1 MRIVIASN
9 APHGTSA
16 YAGQTR
22 SWAPRLKALGHD
34 VAILATFGV
43 YEAVIE
49 HHGIRVYP
57 TGLFAHSADMIS
69 AVCRDFKADLLL
81 SLLDPHAWGSVA
93 HSSEWS
99 EAAPWVP
106 WAPFDHDPPR
116 PDTVGALDWAWK
128 TLPLTAWGEGALK
141 KAGVRDVLPY
151 LPHGIE
157 TATFKPMDQAECRK
171 ACGLPADAFIVGFVG
186 VNKGIPSRKGLDK
199 ALMAFAEFKRRRS
212 DAYLYLHTL
221 FSPAMGGI
229 DVPMMANELGLV
241 RERDWT
247 YVPPFK
253 YITGQIGP
261 QAMAKLYNSFDVLL
275 APSMGEGFGMPLL
288 EAQATGVPVITNRW
302 TAMPENTV
310 NGISVEI
317 ESRHWTEGNS
327 FWCSAN
333 VGGLVRALEIAYD
346 NSGAMRHGDLSAQG
360 IAWAQERDWD
370 RLAVER
376 WQPLLAELEREL

>member
-43 YEAVIE
+43 QEAVIE

-57 TGLFAHSADMIS
+57 TGLYAHGTDMIS
-69 AVCRDFKADLLL
+69 AVCRDFKADLLM
-81 SLLDPHAWGSVA
+81 SLLDPHAWLGVG

-106 WAPFDHDPPR
+106 WVPFDHDPPR
-116 PDTVGALDWAWK
+116 PDTIAALDWAWK
-128 TLPLTAWGEGALK
+128 VLPLTAWGEGALK
-141 KAGVRDVLPY
+141 DAGVREVQPF

-157 TATFKPMDQAECRK
+157 TATFKPLDQAECRRE
-171 ACGLPADAFIVGFVG
+171 CGLPADAFIVGFVG
-186 VNKGIPSRKGLDK
+186 VNKDIPSRKGLDK
-199 ALMAFAEFKRRRS
+199 ALAAFAEFKQRHS

-221 FSPAMGGI
+221 FSSAMGGI
-229 DVPMMANELGLV
+229 DVPMLAEGLGLM
-241 RERDWT
+241 RERDWVS
-247 YVPPFK
+247 VPPFK
-253 YITGQIGP
+253 YITGQIGAG
-261 QAMAKLYNSFDVLL
+261 AMAKLYNSFDVLL

-288 EAQATGVPVITNRW
+288 EAQSCGCPVITNKW

-310 NGISVEI
+310 NGISVEP
-317 ESRHWTEGNS
+317 ESRHWTQGNS
-327 FWCSAN
+327 FWASAD
-333 VGGLVRALEIAYD
+333 VKGLVYALRSVYAQP
-346 NSGAMRHGDLSAQG
+346 AMRHGDLSAQG
-360 IAWAQERDWD
+360 VAWAASHDWD

-376 WQPLLAELEREL
+376 WGPMLAAWEREL